1 MRQTTTKTN
10 PGKSGKPQLTRSAYR
25 KRQRETATQ
34 KFPNTGL
41 NKYSVHT
48 KTRKQR
54 LIHNAQVKK
63 EFFNKVVPESTDDTP
78 DYIREIFS
86 KGMDP
91 TTGDLLSH
99 PAKDEENSKANT
111 EHTARRTPVSDTH
124 SFRKPNPFQRALA
137 ERAEEKRQR
146 EIAREEREKARAQEM
161 EKRTQYYKQ
170 RKQVHRAM
178 TQKNKRGQLKLSS
191 QVDMLLKRLQ

>member
-1 MRQTTTKTN
+1 MRQAPTKAS
-10 PGKSGKPQLTRSAYR
+10 PGKSGKPKLTRSAYR
-25 KRQRETATQ
+25 KHQREAAIQ

-48 KTRKQR
+48 KVRKQR

-63 EFFNKVVPESTDDTP
+63 EFFKKVAPETTDDTP

-86 KGMDP
+86 KGTDP
-91 TTGDLLSH
+91 DTGDLLSH
-99 PAKDEENSKANT
+99 PAKNEENPKGNK
-111 EHTARRTPVSDTH
+111 EYTAKRTPESDTH

-137 ERAEEKRQR
+137 DRAEEKRQR
-146 EIAREEREKARAQEM
+146 EIAREEREKERAQGM

-170 RKQVHRAM
+170 RKQEYRTM
-178 TQKNKRGQLKLSS
+178 TQRNKRGQLKLSN
-191 QVDMLLKRLQ
+191 QVDVLLKRLQ